1 MADEGRFQGLY
12 QQIHR
17 TICRNILHSKSLAVL
32 IYARSVPIRTSQKS
46 KMACLCCG
54 GPVLTRPKLF
64 LDLVG
69 MGDHSHSAIHPAAH
83 QMASAGSLAEEQ
95 QVLVQAPLAHSPMLK
110 YFASSPLLVQK
121 KLSTKRPASNGSIGT
136 EISG

>member
-1 MADEGRFQGLY
+1 M
-12 QQIHR
+12 
-17 TICRNILHSKSLAVL
+17 
-32 IYARSVPIRTSQKS
+32 
-46 KMACLCCG
+46 
-54 GPVLTRPKLF
+54 LTRPKLF

-95 QVLVQAPLAHSPMLK
+95 QVPVQAPLAHSPMLK
-110 YFASSPLLVQK
+110 YFASSPLLVQR

-136 EISG
+136 EISGWVLMTERLSSSRSRLQILSVLVVL